1 MSDLDL
7 TQNEADLLIAMPKHR
22 ANEDEF
28 HFPGVGGSIV
38 VPLVSEDQRE
48 FFWLDISRGR
58 INRVKATYQN
68 RAKVIVV
75 LMRLDL
81 NGPPHRNPDG
91 QEVPCPHL
99 HKYREGYGDRFAE
112 PMQFDQFADITDL
125 WQTLQ
130 DFMKC
135 CNVTRPPDI
144 QKGVDYYDH

>member
-48 FFWLDISRGR
+48 FFWLDVSRGR

-68 RAKVIVV
+68 R
-75 LMRLDL
+75 
-81 NGPPHRNPDG
+81 
-91 QEVPCPHL
+91 
-99 HKYREGYGDRFAE
+99 EGYGDRFAE
-112 PMQFDQFADITDL
+112 PLQSYKFANVADL

>member
-28 HFPGVGGSIV
+28 HFPGIGGSIV
-38 VPLVSEDQRE
+38 VPLISEDQRE

-58 INRVKATYQN
+58 INRIKATYQN

-75 LMRLDL
+75 LLRLDL

-91 QEVPCPHL
+91 QEIPCPHL

-112 PMQFDQFADITDL
+112 PLQSDKFADIADL
-125 WQTLQ
+125 WQTLK
-130 DFMKC
+130 DFMRC